1 MSQHS
6 PKIGA
11 PVQSLAAFALSRGL
25 VTMAEARSH
34 IADDI
39 AAHGLLQDFVA
50 YQEAGLF
57 WVFAGGPRHPPSP
70 RCDAHAAYD
79 RRARGPCA
87 PAATAPT
94 NPPPSPELMRF
105 ARFGPWIKSG
115 RE

>member
-39 AAHGLLQDFVA
+39 AAHGLL
-50 YQEAGLF
+50 
-57 WVFAGGPRHPPSP
+57 
-70 RCDAHAAYD
+70 
-79 RRARGPCA
+79 
-87 PAATAPT
+87 
-94 NPPPSPELMRF
+94 
-105 ARFGPWIKSG
+105 
-115 RE
+115 